1 METGGRRAHRRVA
14 VGLPPAAA
22 ESGQGEEAAP
32 RSHTDSGPD
41 RPSLYPP
48 VHKQGDWAPETK
60 LLLL

>member
-22 ESGQGEEAAP
+22 ESGQGEEVAP

-48 VHKQGDWAPETK
+48 VHKQGD
-60 LLLL
+60 